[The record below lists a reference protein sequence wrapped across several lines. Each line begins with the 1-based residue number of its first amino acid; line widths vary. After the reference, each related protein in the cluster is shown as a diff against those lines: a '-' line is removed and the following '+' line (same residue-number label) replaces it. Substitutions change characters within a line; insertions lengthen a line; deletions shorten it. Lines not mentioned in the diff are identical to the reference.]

1 MPQFHYRAA
10 TPGGAVR
17 EGAIDAGTAAQALT
31 QLRNQGL
38 RPIGVTPAV
47 AAKGATAAKLDPA
60 EVAKLFG
67 ELAMLLDAGLSLD
80 RALAIA
86 IDNAGSQGMRESL
99 QALHKQVKEGTPL
112 SEALTATRATF
123 PPLAAPMIAAGEA
136 SATLPAALAKLAA
149 TLERSQKL
157 RNDIISALIY
167 PIILTGIGLSVIIL
181 MLLFI
186 VPQFEGL
193 FAGGQDRLP
202 PMTRFVMHASQTFR
216 AYGLPMLG
224 LLVATCFL
232 LRGWMRQPA
241 ARAML
246 DRRLIALPR
255 IGDLIRRIET
265 GRFARVLGTL
275 LNGGMA
281 LAPALALAQRTI
293 GNRVMADTTARIV
306 ERVREGAGFSQQV
319 AESGLFPRLAIS
331 FIRTGEETARLDTM
345 LERLADA
352 LDDEIAIKLKRF
364 VTILTP
370 AITVVMG
377 LIVATVI
384 GSIMTAILGFNDLAL
399 E

>member
-10 TPGGAVR
+10 TASGAMR
-17 EGAIDAGTAAQALT
+17 EGAVEAGSAAQALDV
-31 QLRNQGL
+31 LRSQGL
-38 RPIGVTPAV
+38 RPIGVTPA
-47 AAKGATAAKLDPA
+47 ATGKDGGGAQLDPRH
-60 EVAKLFG
+60 VAKLFG
-67 ELAMLLDAGLSLD
+67 ELATLLDAGLSLD

-86 IDNAGSQGMRESL
+86 IDNAASA
-99 QALHKQVKEGTPL
+99 ALRQQLSAIHSQVKEGTPL
-112 SEALTATRATF
+112 SEAIAAARASF

-136 SATLPAALAKLAA
+136 SATLPAALGKLAA
-149 TLERSQKL
+149 TLERAQKL
-157 RNDIISALIY
+157 QSDIVSALIY
-167 PIILTGIGLSVIIL
+167 PIMLTIIGLSVIIL

-202 PMTRFVMHASQTFR
+202 PMTQFVMRASRGFR
-216 AYGLPMLG
+216 AYGLLMLG
-224 LLVATCFL
+224 ALVGIGFL
-232 LRGWMRQPA
+232 VRGWLRQPA

-246 DRRLIALPR
+246 DRRLIALPQ

-275 LNGGMA
+275 LSGGVA

-293 GNRVMADTTARIV
+293 GNRVMADAVARIV
-306 ERVREGAGFSQQV
+306 ERVREGANFSQQA
-319 AESGLFPRLAIS
+319 AESGMFPRLAIS
-331 FIRTGEETARLDTM
+331 FMRTGEETARLDAM

-352 LDDEIAIKLKRF
+352 LDEEIAVKLKRF

-370 AITVVMG
+370 VITVVMG
-377 LIVATVI
+377 IIVAAVI